1 MTDCGAMTGS
11 SWTDRSI
18 RGLFVCLFACLLA
31 AQVRSCRPAADLVL
45 PRSSWACHPR
55 TFRPP
60 AARATRAC
68 TRTPA
73 HHGPA
78 DVLHSDTRHPPR
90 TPPGLGTAALRGC
103 RRTRSDEPAGR
114 CFGLRRF
121 GAAARRSVRT
131 PSERTLVDPLL
142 CPSYSTMRTHPCAP
156 VPACCC
162 CRKASGGAA
171 YVDQVSAQMRCGCGC
186 GCVGIVRESD

>member
-1 MTDCGAMTGS
+1 M
-11 SWTDRSI
+11 DRSLSP
-18 RGLFVCLFACLLA
+18 RFVCLFACLLA

-78 DVLHSDTRHPPR
+78 DVLHSDTRRPPR

-142 CPSYSTMRTHPCAP
+142 CPSYSTMRTTRVPVCPVCPGACLLLLSQSERPRGVRRSGQCAD
-156 VPACCC
+156 ALRLRGDC
-162 CRKASGGAA
+162 A
-171 YVDQVSAQMRCGCGC
+171 
-186 GCVGIVRESD
+186 RE